1 MKKAELEAII
11 QTLAA
16 SVENGLNASL
26 SPADCKVILTCL
38 FDSLPLRPMRPN
50 RKTVQMGKMETFLR
64 DCAAGIWDDLVSI
77 NDPPPGKG
85 RNRDD

>member
-11 QTLAA
+11 RTLAA

-38 FDSLPLRPMRPN
+38 FDSLPLRPMRAN
-50 RKTVQMGKMETFLR
+50 RTSVSMGRMKSFLR
-64 DCAAGIWDDLVSI
+64 DFADGVLDDLV
-77 NDPPPGKG
+77 DGQGPPPRKG
-85 RNRDD
+85 QKND

>member
-11 QTLAA
+11 RTLAA

-38 FDSLPLRPMRPN
+38 FDSLPLRPMRSN
-50 RKTVQMGKMETFLR
+50 RTSASMGRMKTFLR
-64 DCAAGIWDDLVSI
+64 EFADGVLDDLV
-77 NDPPPGKG
+77 DDKGGPPGKG
-85 RNRDD
+85 RKRK